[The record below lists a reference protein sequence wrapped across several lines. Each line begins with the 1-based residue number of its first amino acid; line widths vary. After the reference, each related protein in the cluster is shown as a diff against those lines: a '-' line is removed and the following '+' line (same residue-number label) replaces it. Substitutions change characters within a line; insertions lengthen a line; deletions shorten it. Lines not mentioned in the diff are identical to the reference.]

1 MILLYIVCGFIVLI
15 GSWSL
20 WQWWRDEQEK
30 AGKVTRLSMPLVAF
44 GPPIPAITSPATP
57 LHPTI
62 DPYLSELRAYL
73 LTPPLPQGPGEMAE
87 RVYAHLT
94 QWVNTHLN
102 EDANHTVDV
111 SFEGELLVAPET
123 ESRFINMSTNEPV
136 PTGYLEELMREE

>member
-1 MILLYIVCGFIVLI
+1 MILLYIVCVLIVLI

-30 AGKVTRLSMPLVAF
+30 AGKSRRTNQGAPVRGV
-44 GPPIPAITSPATP
+44 IPAISSPATP